1 MIVPSVALLLGA
13 ALTPLPAAPAHAR
26 TDAPAPADWSAA
38 VVESTMHR
46 HSPGSVGGWSY
57 TTGLY
62 MYGQYLVYQRTHD
75 ARYLTYIKNWAD
87 RFVDSSGKI
96 GQSFT
101 NLDSMESGN
110 VLLLLAKETGQ
121 SRYRIAAQKIR
132 TRLNTYPRTK
142 DGGWWHSTSDS
153 RQGQLWGDG
162 AFMVN
167 PFVIRYG
174 QQFGDASWGDDE
186 SAKQIQV
193 YASHLLRT
201 SGTSAGLLYHAYDE
215 PGGLTASWV
224 KPSLGNTNGI
234 SWCRAIG
241 WFGMATID
249 VLEQLPAGHP
259 RRAALVDIIRTLV
272 PAYARWQDPASGR
285 WWQVVDKPG
294 ASGNWTETSCSSM
307 YTFTISRAVERGYM
321 DASYLDAARKGYQ
334 GVLARI
340 SQGSDGLTNLTD
352 ISEGTN
358 VDDSLGYYYG
368 RARKTNDFHGLG
380 AFLIMNE
387 QMIRTESR

>member
-1 MIVPSVALLLGA
+1 MIIPSVALLLGA
-13 ALTPLPAAPAHAR
+13 ALTPLPATAAPAK
-26 TDAPAPADWSAA
+26 APADWSAA
-38 VVESTMHR
+38 VVESTMRR
-46 HSPGSVGGWSY
+46 HSPGSAGGWGY

-87 RFVDSSGKI
+87 RFVGADGTI
-96 GQSFT
+96 DQSFN

-121 SRYRIAAQKIR
+121 ARYRVAAQKIR

-174 QQFGDASWGDDE
+174 QQFGDASWGNDE

-201 SGTSAGLLYHAYDE
+201 TGTSAGLLYHAYDE

-249 VLEQLPAGHP
+249 VLEQLPANHP

-285 WWQVVDKPG
+285 WWQVVDKPN

-307 YTFTISRAVERGYM
+307 YTFTISRAVERGYV
-321 DASYLDAARKGYQ
+321 DASYKDVARKGYQ

-340 SQGSDGLTNLTD
+340 SQGSDGLTNLTN

-368 RARKTNDFHGLG
+368 RGRKTNDFHGLG

-387 QMIRTESR
+387 QLIRTESR